1 MNDELRKIYE
11 DCRRYGEITFR
22 TDFTTVNG
30 YLTFID
36 ILYNGENYEFKM
48 LNGEVLSMVKFWK
61 ELYYEKECNRKV
73 F

>member
-22 TDFTTVNG
+22 TNFTTENG

-36 ILYNGENYEFKM
+36 IQYNGENYEFKM
-48 LNGEVLSMVKFWK
+48 LNGEV
-61 ELYYEKECNRKV
+61 
-73 F
+73 

>member
-22 TDFTTVNG
+22 TNFTTENG

-48 LNGEVLSMVKFWK
+48 LNGEVLSMVKM
-61 ELYYEKECNRKV
+61 
-73 F
+73 